1 MINEKPVSDWNIKT
15 DWDSVCSQGPWIC
28 WHTLAAF
35 IHYQLNALSDQF
47 HGDKRLNILLPAPL
61 SLVAKSFCDLSL
73 ITLKEVHQFYE
84 VSNKEKIL
92 LAPCV
97 KLFYRL
103 NPKQLSL
110 LQLLEETSASFLYV
124 RQRQGKWS
132 FWEPN

>member
-1 MINEKPVSDWNIKT
+1 MINEKPVSNWNIKT
-15 DWDSVCSQGPWIC
+15 DWDSQVCSQGPWIR

-35 IHYQLNALSDQF
+35 IHYLLNTLSDQF
-47 HGDKRLNILLPAPL
+47 HGDKRLNILLLAPL

-84 VSNKEKIL
+84 VSNKKIL
-92 LAPCV
+92 VAPCV

-110 LQLLEETSASFLYV
+110 LQLLSKTSASFLYV
-124 RQRQGKWS
+124 RQCRGKWS
-132 FWEPN
+132 FWDPN